1 MTTTPR
7 RIFVHVGCPKTGT
20 TFLQSTVWQSRRA
33 LRSHGVELPVDRVSH
48 YHLALAVREQLKPD
62 IDPPDRF
69 TVMDRFSTALA
80 GSTAPT
86 ILISNE
92 NLASA
97 PAEKAARLMR
107 LIEEAQS
114 EAEIHLVITARKL
127 DRQLPAAW
135 QQMIQHR
142 RSLEWETYLQHVR
155 EGTGPVEFLAGHDV
169 ADIAERW
176 APDLPADRIHIV
188 TVPPPSAPREL
199 LLERFCQVV
208 GIDLALVS
216 DAAPTPNESLGWVQA
231 ELLRRVNV
239 ALGGR
244 LGHSRAGFGR
254 VGKRYFAR
262 EVLAPMDGPRMS
274 MPPEMAPWCQEHT
287 DRIVATIEKEG
298 YVVVG
303 DLDDLQIGPASPAM
317 APVTDSQIATV
328 AVQALADVLD
338 QRNRDLEQIDELQ
351 QRSPSPA
358 RRRRRRLR
366 RKVRRLA
373 RRVRSK
379 ASAAIA
385 DKR

>member
-7 RIFVHVGCPKTGT
+7 HIFVHVGCPKTGT

-48 YHLALAVREQLKPD
+48 YHLALAVREQLKPG
-62 IDPPDRF
+62 IDPPHVF
-69 TVMDRFSTALA
+69 TVMDRFATALA
-80 GSTAPT
+80 ESTAPT

-97 PAEKAARLMR
+97 PAENAARLMR

-142 RSLEWETYLQHVR
+142 RTLEWETYLRHVR
-155 EGTGPVEFLAGHDV
+155 EGTGPTDFLGGHDV

-176 APDLPADRIHIV
+176 APELPAHRVHIV

-208 GIDLALVS
+208 GIDPALVAN
-216 DAAPTPNESLGWVQA
+216 AAPTPNESLGWVQA

-262 EVLAPMDGPRMS
+262 EVLAPMSGPRMS

-287 DRIVATIEKEG
+287 DRIIATIEKEG
-298 YVVVG
+298 YDVVG
-303 DLDDLQIGPASPAM
+303 DLDDLRIGPTSPAM
-317 APVTDSQIATV
+317 SPVTDGQIAEV
-328 AVQALADVLD
+328 AVKALADVLE
-338 QRNRDLEQIDELQ
+338 QRHHDLEQIDALQ
-351 QRSPSPA
+351 ERASRP
-358 RRRRRRLR
+358 RRRRRSLR
-366 RKVRRLA
+366 RKLRRLA
-373 RRVRSK
+373 RRIRSRT
-379 ASAAIA
+379 SAAIA
-385 DKR
+385 NKR

>member
-1 MTTTPR
+1 MTTAPR
-7 RIFVHVGCPKTGT
+7 RIFLHVGCPKTGT
-20 TFLQSTVWQSRRA
+20 TFLQSTVWQSRHA

-48 YHLALAVREQLKPD
+48 YHLALAVREQLKDFDQPQA
-62 IDPPDRF
+62 F
-69 TVMDRFSTALA
+69 TVMDRFAKALA
-80 GSTAPT
+80 ESTAPT

-97 PAEKAARLMR
+97 PAEKAAGLMR
-107 LIEEAQS
+107 MIQAAQS

-142 RSLEWETYLQHVR
+142 RTLEWDAYLQHVR
-155 EGTGPVEFLAGHDV
+155 AGTGPVDFLSGHDI

-176 APDLPADRIHIV
+176 APDLPAHRVHIV

-199 LLERFCQVV
+199 LLERFCKVV
-208 GIDLALVS
+208 GIDLALVAG
-216 DAAPTPNESLGWVQA
+216 AAPTPNESLGWVQA

-254 VGKRYFAR
+254 VGKRYFAH
-262 EVLAPMDGPRMS
+262 EVLAPMGGPRMA

-287 DRIVATIEKEG
+287 DRIIATIEKEG
-298 YVVVG
+298 YDVVG
-303 DLDDLQIGPASPAM
+303 DLDELQIGPTSTPPP
-317 APVTDSQIATV
+317 PVTDSQIADA
-328 AVQALADVLD
+328 AVKALADVLE
-338 QRNRDLEQIDELQ
+338 QRHHDLELIDALEE
-351 QRSPSPA
+351 RPSPP

-366 RKVRRLA
+366 RKMRRLVRRIRSRRSAPSA
-373 RRVRSK
+373 R
-379 ASAAIA
+379 
-385 DKR
+385 